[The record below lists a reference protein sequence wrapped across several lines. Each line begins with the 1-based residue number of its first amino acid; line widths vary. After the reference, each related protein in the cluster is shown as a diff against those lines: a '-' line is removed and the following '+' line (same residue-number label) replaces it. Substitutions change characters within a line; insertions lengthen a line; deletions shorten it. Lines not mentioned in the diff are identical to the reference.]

1 MPARR
6 STTSGHGE
14 TPPADDRIARGALIK
29 KKLDLKKL
37 PQHIAIILDGN
48 GRWAKARGL
57 SRSEGHRAGGENLTR
72 QIDFF
77 LELGVPV
84 VSMYAF
90 STENWKRPT
99 REVNAIWKLFNEFFD
114 RHLQHCIQK
123 EIRVHASG
131 NLAKLPAPSRRQIQ
145 KAVEETRQFS
155 KLTANFCVNYGSQDE
170 ILQAASAVLQNRLEM
185 QAAGQKRKA
194 KGPIKQAEFEKHL
207 YTYPLPPVD
216 LLIRPGGE
224 SRISNFLL
232 WQCAYSEI
240 YVTDTLWPDFNEENL
255 VEAILWYQGR
265 HRRFG
270 GL

>member
-1 MPARR
+1 MPPRR
-6 STTSGHGE
+6 TSPTSRGAS
-14 TPPADDRIARGALIK
+14 PAVEATADHADLIARI
-29 KKLDLKKL
+29 DRDNL
-37 PQHIAIILDGN
+37 PRHIAIILDGN

-57 SRSEGHRAGGENLTR
+57 SRSRGHRAGGENLTR

-77 LELGVPV
+77 LELGIPV
-84 VSMYAF
+84 VSLYAF
-90 STENWKRPT
+90 STENWKRPA

-114 RHLQHCIQK
+114 RHLTHCVEK

-145 KAVEETRQFS
+145 KAVQRTAEFS
-155 KLTANFCVNYGSQDE
+155 RLTANFCVNYGSQNE
-170 ILQAASAVLQNRLEM
+170 ILQAASAVLKDRLAL
-185 QAAGQKRKA
+185 QAAGQARKA
-194 KGPIKQAEFEKHL
+194 AAPIQQAEFERQL
-207 YTYPLPPVD
+207 YTHPLPPVD

-240 YVTDTLWPDFNEENL
+240 YVTDTLWPDFNEESL
-255 VEAILWYQGR
+255 VEAIAWFQGR

>member
-6 STTSGHGE
+6 SSISAARRVQQAVDPGVHSKLLARVDSE
-14 TPPADDRIARGALIK
+14 T
-29 KKLDLKKL
+29 L

-48 GRWAKARGL
+48 GRWAKSRGL

-77 LELGVPV
+77 IELGVPV
-84 VSMYAF
+84 VSLYAF

-114 RHLQHCIQK
+114 RHLAHCVEK

-131 NLAKLPAPSRRQIQ
+131 NLGKLPGPSRRQIQ
-145 KAVEETRQFS
+145 KAVEKTAGFS
-155 KLTANFCVNYGSQDE
+155 RLTANFCVNYGSHEE
-170 ILQAASAVLQNRLEM
+170 ILQAATAVLKERLAL
-185 QAAGQKRKA
+185 QAAGHKRKA
-194 KGPIKQAEFEKHL
+194 TAAIGQAEFERHL
-207 YTYPLPPVD
+207 YTHPLPPVD

-255 VEAILWYQGR
+255 IEAIEWFQGR

>member
-1 MPARR
+1 MPARKISPAFPGESAAVESR
-6 STTSGHGE
+6 SQSE
-14 TPPADDRIARGALIK
+14 LIARI
-29 KKLDLKKL
+29 DRKKL
-37 PQHIAIILDGN
+37 PEHIAIILDGN
-48 GRWAKARGL
+48 GRWAKSRGL
-57 SRSEGHRAGGENLTR
+57 SRSQGHRAGGENLTR
-72 QIDFF
+72 QLDFF
-77 LELGVPV
+77 LELGIPV
-84 VSMYAF
+84 VSLYAF
-90 STENWKRPT
+90 STENWKRPA

-114 RHLQHCIQK
+114 RHLKHCIEK

-145 KAVEETRQFS
+145 KAVSQTAQFTR
-155 KLTANFCVNYGSQDE
+155 LTANFCVNYGSQDE
-170 ILQAASAVLQNRLEM
+170 ILNAATAVLKERLTM
-185 QAAGQKRKA
+185 QAAGRSRKA
-194 KGPIKQAEFEKHL
+194 RSAITAAEFEKHL
-207 YTYPLPPVD
+207 YTHPLPPVD

-255 VEAILWYQGR
+255 IEAVAWYQGR